1 MVSKRFSK
9 YIKIFPDYKLYLW
22 LDHPD
27 SVGVRNENIIVKDVS
42 QEKFVLSD
50 FMEAS
55 TNFAQRTDIM
65 RLEIVYKY
73 GGIYVDI
80 DSTALRSFGKGR
92 RQLIYL

>member
-1 MVSKRFSK
+1 MVKRFCE
-9 YIKIFPDYKLYLW
+9 YIQIFADYKIYLW

-27 SVGVRNENIIVKDVS
+27 RVGVKNENIVVKDVR
-42 QEKFVLSD
+42 QEEFVLSD
-50 FMEAS
+50 LIEAS

-80 DSTALRSFGKGR
+80 DSTALRSFGKR
-92 RQLIYL
+92 AS

>member
-1 MVSKRFSK
+1 M
-9 YIKIFPDYKLYLW
+9 W

-27 SVGVRNENIIVKDVS
+27 RVEVKNENIVVKDVS

-50 FMEAS
+50 LIEAS

-80 DSTALRSFGKGR
+80 DSTALRSFGKKGKTSFSSPR
-92 RQLIYL
+92 SV

>member
-1 MVSKRFSK
+1 MVLKVSVNS
-9 YIKIFPDYKLYLW
+9 IFADYKIYLW

-27 SVGVRNENIIVKDVS
+27 SVKVKNENIIVKDVS

-50 FMEAS
+50 LIEAS

-80 DSTALRSFGKGR
+80 DSTALRPFGEG
-92 RQLIYL
+92 INFYFSP

>member
-1 MVSKRFSK
+1 M
-9 YIKIFPDYKLYLW
+9 W

-27 SVGVRNENIIVKDVS
+27 SVGVRNENIIVKDVR
-42 QEKFVLSD
+42 QEKFALAELI
-50 FMEAS
+50 EAS

-80 DSTALRSFGKGR
+80 DSRALRSFG
-92 RQLIYL
+92 I